1 MLGNEND
8 GNSANISVS
17 LQKSYRQGFLRAAYS
32 YSRAK
37 NLNDPGSI
45 ALGSWTGNQIALDPN
60 NPPLAYSAQGQR
72 AFLAGSYRF
81 DYLKFGSTTFSFF
94 LEGYNNGFASY
105 TYAGDLNGDGGTSN
119 DLLYIPR
126 NPSEMNFAPFTAT
139 VGGAPRL
146 FTAAE
151 QAAAWESFINQDSYL
166 SQHRGEYAGR
176 AAVLLPMV
184 WRLDFNIAQDLF
196 KDLGGRRH
204 ALTVRADFLNFTN
217 LLSHDWGVG
226 QRLVNAQP
234 LTNPAA
240 RRAGPGHLPH
250 ARGERRAHGPL
261 ARDDDQPRRR
271 LPDPVQLQV
280 QLQLE
285 PSAGSERLSRGAGR
299 RGARPF
305 VFLNTRGAARARS
318 SLPARHLPAV
328 RNAKSRIFC
337 PAGLVKR
344 NDARGF
350 RAGPEVHRPKPW
362 GRIAVR
368 RFEHPRRHQP
378 VEE

>member
-1 MLGNEND
+1 M
-8 GNSANISVS
+8 
-17 LQKSYRQGFLRAAYS
+17 
-32 YSRAK
+32 
-37 NLNDPGSI
+37 
-45 ALGSWTGNQIALDPN
+45 
-60 NPPLAYSAQGQR
+60 
-72 AFLAGSYRF
+72 FLAGSYRF

-126 NPSEMNFAPFTAT
+126 NTSEMNFQAFTASGRT
-139 VGGAPRL
+139 

-151 QAAAWESFINQDSYL
+151 QAAAWETYINQDSYL

-240 RRAGPGHLPH
+240 DALGQATYRMRVVNGALMDHS
-250 ARGERRAHGPL
+250 
-261 ARDDDQPRRR
+261 
-271 LPDPVQLQV
+271 
-280 QLQLE
+280 LE
-285 PSAGSERLSRGAGR
+285 TTTNLTD
-299 RGARPF
+299 
-305 VFLNTRGAARARS
+305 VY
-318 SLPARHLPAV
+318 
-328 RNAKSRIFC
+328 RIQFSF
-337 PAGLVKR
+337 KYSF
-344 NDARGF
+344 N
-350 RAGPEVHRPKPW
+350 
-362 GRIAVR
+362 
-368 RFEHPRRHQP
+368 
-378 VEE
+378 